1 MKKLILLLSVLA
13 LVFTSCSSD
22 DDGGSQDPFI
32 GTWKYIQY
40 FEDDVEYPLE
50 ECENQDT
57 LVISSNGT
65 YNSTLYWDYGGGCEV
80 DYQSSGTWEN
90 SSSGLYSTTDE
101 DGDTYVQEV
110 EFSGNTMYIVEVE
123 NGVTYKDVFMRQ

>member
-13 LVFTSCSSD
+13 LVFTSCSSDD

-65 YNSTLYWDYGGGCEV
+65 YNSTLY
-80 DYQSSGTWEN
+80 
-90 SSSGLYSTTDE
+90 
-101 DGDTYVQEV
+101 
-110 EFSGNTMYIVEVE
+110 
-123 NGVTYKDVFMRQ
+123 